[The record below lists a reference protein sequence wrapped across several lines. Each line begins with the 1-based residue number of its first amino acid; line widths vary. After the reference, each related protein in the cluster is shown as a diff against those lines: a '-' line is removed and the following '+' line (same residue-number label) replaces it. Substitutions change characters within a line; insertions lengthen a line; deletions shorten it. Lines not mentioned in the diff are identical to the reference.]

1 MKKLTTLVSFLMLV
15 NMIFGQEKQELN
27 NTKVKYV
34 YSQST
39 TNSYNEMCDLLHNN
53 REALKIAMTKY
64 KKSTKEGKII
74 LSTIEYMPI
83 ANRIAKYESS
93 NNVNYEEKIYVQKAL
108 GKYILVTDLI
118 EK

>member
-15 NMIFGQEKQELN
+15 NMIFGQETQEPN
-27 NTKVKYV
+27 STKVKYV

-39 TNSYNEMCDLLHNN
+39 VNSYNEMCDLLHNN
-53 REALKIAMTKY
+53 KEALNLAMTNY
-64 KKSTKEGKII
+64 KKSTNEGKII

-83 ANRIAKYESS
+83 AQRISKYESN
-93 NNVNYEEKIYVQKAL
+93 NNVSDEEKTYVQKAL
-108 GKYILVTDLI
+108 GKYVLVTDLI